1 VEDVPRL
8 GVPLAS
14 LDLASIAAAIDDHD
28 DLTVWWF
35 DPATGAAI
43 PSMDESVSGIEVDLD
58 TTDLVEIESR
68 SSRAAYL
75 DRSDFAEAVADRSV
89 RQRLERALEG
99 RGAFRRFRDA
109 IAAFPDLETPWH
121 GFERLRSDCRAL
133 DWLELNDLGD
143 PEEIEAL
150 RASRSA
156 SAASILADLRTGT
169 GAGGAL
175 VIDRSELPDRWHEVA
190 ASIDAGESVQ
200 IKLGSSPWGR
210 LVPIDSH

>member
-1 VEDVPRL
+1 MPRL
-8 GVPLAS
+8 GVPLDS
-14 LDLASIAAAIDDHD
+14 LDLAAIAEALDDHD
-28 DLTVWWF
+28 DLTVWWL
-35 DPATGAAI
+35 DPATGETI
-43 PSMDESVSGIEVDLD
+43 PSIDESVSGIEDDLD

-75 DRSDFAEAVADRSV
+75 DRADFAEAVADPSV

-109 IAAFPDLETPWH
+109 MAAFPDLESPWH
-121 GFERLRSDCRAL
+121 EFERLRSDCRAL

-143 PEEIEAL
+143 PDEIEAL
-150 RASRSA
+150 RASRSS
-156 SAASILADLRTGT
+156 SAASVLADLRTGT
-169 GAGGAL
+169 GAGTSAAL

-190 ASIDAGESVQ
+190 AAIDAGESVQ